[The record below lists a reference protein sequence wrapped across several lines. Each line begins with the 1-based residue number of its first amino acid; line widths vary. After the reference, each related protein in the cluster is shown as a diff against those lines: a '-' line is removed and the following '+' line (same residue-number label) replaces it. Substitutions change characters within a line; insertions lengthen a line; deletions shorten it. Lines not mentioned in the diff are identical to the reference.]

1 MLAANQPKPPNQ
13 PKPAKARQ
21 TLAAAA
27 STTASSLSNAAVPGR
42 LLKKATAQS
51 CAEVGEHNAAQSSA
65 LATSTTGL
73 ALA

>member
-1 MLAANQPKPPNQ
+1 
-13 PKPAKARQ
+13 
-21 TLAAAA
+21 LAAAA